1 MGSSQTLT
9 SERFD
14 FRAVPF
20 EDFLG
25 KSPQGKVIAVANLGI
40 RKNPSAW
47 PVMIKPRL
55 KLYCPDPFCS
65 GVRFFDTH
73 EPRAVTLTDKW
84 SRLFLLYTCSNC
96 QSRYKL
102 FALIV
107 RWNSDMDVGEAVK
120 LGEWPSYGPQV
131 SAGVLTLLGHDR
143 DRFIMGRR
151 AEDQGYGIGALAYY
165 RQVILNQ
172 KNRILE
178 RIVRVLQKTDAP
190 QADMARLKTAL
201 SERSF
206 SRSVAVIGRS
216 VPIILTIKGHNPLE
230 LLDLALTKGLNAH
243 SDEDALKFAS
253 STRVILTEFAER
265 VSQVLEDKSEV
276 DAALTFCSPH
286 RLRSVPQPEHCA
298 YAAGAFPLTRRST
311 SRQACAK

>member
-1 MGSSQTLT
+1 MGPAESFQRKKLHPQSI
-9 SERFD
+9 S
-14 FRAVPF
+14 F

-25 KSPQGKVIAVANLGI
+25 KSPQGKIVAVSNLGI
-40 RKNPSAW
+40 RKQPTSW

-107 RWNSDMDVGEAVK
+107 RWNSDLDTGEAVK
-120 LGEWPSYGPQV
+120 LGEWPSYGPHV
-131 SAGVLTLLGHDR
+131 SSKVLNLLGHER
-143 DRFIMGRR
+143 DMFIMGRR

-165 RQVILNQ
+165 RQVILKQ
-172 KNRILE
+172 KNRILD
-178 RIVRVLQKTDAP
+178 RILRVLQKTDAP
-190 QADMARLKTAL
+190 EGDLGRLKLAL
-201 SERSF
+201 AERSF
-206 SRSVAVIGRS
+206 TRSVGLIDRS

-230 LLDLALTKGLNAH
+230 LLDTALSRGLNAH
-243 SDEDALKFAS
+243 SDADALKFAAS
-253 STRVILTEFAER
+253 IRIILTEFAER
-265 VSQVLEDKSEV
+265 VAQVLDDKSEV
-276 DAALTFCSPH
+276 DAALSF
-286 RLRSVPQPEHCA
+286 L
-298 YAAGAFPLTRRST
+298 LTNDS
-311 SRQACAK
+311 